1 MDRFTIDN
9 LPKVF
14 KMFLKN
20 QTINTQQNLHNLTTA
35 LGSTLYRVVNSPYH
49 IGEQNYGMKY

>member
-1 MDRFTIDN
+1 MHKFTIDD

-14 KMFLKN
+14 KNVFKKPD
-20 QTINTQQNLHNLTTA
+20 QNTQQNLHNLTTA
-35 LGSTLYRVVNSPYH
+35 LGSTLYRILNSPYH